1 MATLLTILP
10 GATDADKLQALAE
23 TNYKQQA
30 IWFLNAFWDNLGGS
44 AEDLW
49 KYTHK
54 FADFD
59 LEKKAEGSGLDELNA
74 HRFLEFFKDTHTVQE
89 LRQRLRDTGAIAPN
103 ARPKL
108 VPLIHFLLFKYGVS
122 YNTLVNASQGD
133 NSKEVAEAQRML
145 DEVSAAFAE
154 ADRTAKAAAAA
165 LKEANAR
172 AAEATERENAAL
184 AAEAEA
190 REQEAPFK
198 KAQEEVDAALTDV
211 RSQEQTRDSK
221 TADLQKKSTEGG
233 VVSQNRAK
241 AELAQHLAED
251 PLPLRK
257 AKITLE
263 AAYKKAEKAR
273 APFEAATKAAEAAR
287 AVASEAAAAARAAKD
302 ASESAKRAADAAVED
317 ARRRVAEAEAYLN
330 ELKSRPGCAH
340 GALWWIDRELTEQK
354 AYLPESKGG
363 YRKNK

>member
-1 MATLLTILP
+1 M
-10 GATDADKLQALAE
+10 
-23 TNYKQQA
+23 
-30 IWFLNAFWDNLGGS
+30 
-44 AEDLW
+44 
-49 KYTHK
+49 
-54 FADFD
+54 
-59 LEKKAEGSGLDELNA
+59 
-74 HRFLEFFKDTHTVQE
+74 V
-89 LRQRLRDTGAIAPN
+89 
-103 ARPKL
+103 
-108 VPLIHFLLFKYGVS
+108 HFLLFKYGVS
-122 YNTLVNASQGD
+122 YKTLVNASQGD
-133 NSKEVAEAQRML
+133 NSKEIAEAQRML

-172 AAEATERENAAL
+172 ATEATTRENAAL

-198 KAQEEVDAALTDV
+198 KAQEEVDAALSDV
-211 RSQEQTRDSK
+211 RSQEATRDNK
-221 TADLQKKSTEGG
+221 TAELQQKSTEGG

-287 AVASEAAAAARAAKD
+287 AIASQAAAAARAAKD
-302 ASESAKRAADAAVED
+302 ASEKAKRAADAAVDD
-317 ARRRVAEAEAYLN
+317 ASRRVAEAEAYLD
-330 ELKSRPGCAH
+330 EIRSRPGCAH
-340 GALWWIDRELTEQK
+340 GALWWMDRELTEQK

-363 YRKNK
+363 YKKTK